1 MNDGPRYNSGF
12 KSDPNIFAAHEIRT
26 IAFANTAF
34 STMKKC
40 SLLGID
46 YNLVDRAQEE
56 FLSLAQAAAF
66 ALQLSHFVSK
76 LAKAGRSLT
85 IFKVLLKHV
94 VNTEHVAS

>member
-56 FLSLAQAAAF
+56 FLSLAQA
-66 ALQLSHFVSK
+66 LQLSHFVSK